1 MFTTCSSSLQF
12 LKNHIQILWKLLHR
26 GNTSLNSELCSSSV
40 KVPPDSTAGCL
51 MVPLC
56 LLQFTSRPIWK
67 MTSWRRRWKRWE
79 SPDAVVWAGGLECR
93 RTDVHLLLHKDQFSF
108 QLQTKS
114 VLFSW
119 DDVKPA
125 STKNVSQ
132 PVCVIN
138 VLTVVFSVC
147 FQGVDLRQYS
157 KQVESELQRIEQA
170 SIKDCILHCQQGFI
184 VPLFH
189 VNLFCVRSCYCYN
202 KLSWMLGL
210 MICCCFPDGSLVR
223 HQGESEH
230 RSAAQP
236 DHRLWL
242 HTGGKT
248 SSWSH
253 NPLHDELSESQ

>member
-1 MFTTCSSSLQF
+1 MTWNHPVLRMF
-12 LKNHIQILWKLLHR
+12 
-26 GNTSLNSELCSSSV
+26 
-40 KVPPDSTAGCL
+40 
-51 MVPLC
+51 
-56 LLQFTSRPIWK
+56 
-67 MTSWRRRWKRWE
+67 
-79 SPDAVVWAGGLECR
+79 
-93 RTDVHLLLHKDQFSF
+93 
-108 QLQTKS
+108 
-114 VLFSW
+114 
-119 DDVKPA
+119 
-125 STKNVSQ
+125 SQ

-189 VNLFCVRSCYCYN
+189 VNLFCVRSGYCYN
-202 KLSWMLGL
+202 KLSWTLGL